1 MLVLMSPVLIRNL
14 GGWIMKAKDWVV
26 MFQGFDPDEEV
37 IALVYTRDLFGDVLV
52 SPTTGE
58 ELGFCPQDSW
68 NLMAQNYEPRDYAAE
83 AIYDDIMHDVQGVMD
98 AFALKSDDSVA

>member
-1 MLVLMSPVLIRNL
+1 
-14 GGWIMKAKDWVV
+14 MKAKDWVV

-37 IALVYTRDLFGDVLV
+37 IAIVYDRSLFADSVV
-52 SPTTGE
+52 CPITGE
-58 ELGFCPQDSW
+58 ELGECPQDSW

-83 AIYDDIMHDVQGVMD
+83 AIWDDIVHDVQGLMD